1 MRSSQGNVE
10 MLCLLCCLVGL
21 VAFFCISFAFSA
33 AFREPPENESL
44 LEEWKDL
51 MHNRE
56 IKEKAFQDLA
66 RGVQELERR
75 ISDMEDP
82 GDQKRIPG
90 IRLKELE
97 LQMAKALRERDDLL
111 ERIRKLREELD
122 WLPKNA
128 DPRSRKDLEDEIY
141 AHAKRLQELEERIER
156 AAREAERQGVDLR
169 KKAGEAEDSA
179 KRKSHVKARVEELRA
194 QKKAVEEE
202 INHLKVQTL
211 SGGAG
216 KFKKPLYV
224 ECRKDV
230 YVFYPEG
237 SAVGVSELE
246 KKNVFQKRFSG
257 HDIVVLFVRPDG
269 FSSFGK
275 AYGKVST
282 LNCAIS
288 YEPIEANLPLDFL
301 KGRP

>member
-1 MRSSQGNVE
+1 MGNDKGNVE

-33 AFREPPENESL
+33 AFREPPEDERL
-44 LEEWKDL
+44 LEEWNELKQ
-51 MHNRE
+51 NRE
-56 IKEKAFQDLA
+56 IKEKEFQDLT

-82 GDQKRIPG
+82 GDHNRIPG

-122 WLPKNA
+122 RLPNNA
-128 DPRSRKDLEDEIY
+128 DPRSRRDLEDEIRD
-141 AHAKRLQELEERIER
+141 HTKKLQELEGKIER

-169 KKAGEAEDSA
+169 KKADAAEDSA
-179 KRKSHVKARVEELRA
+179 KRKSHLKARMDELRA

-202 INHLKVQTL
+202 INHLRVQTL

-246 KKNVFQKRFSG
+246 KKNIFQERFSR
-257 HDIVVLFVRPDG
+257 HDIVVLYVRPDG